1 MRLKTKL
8 LVALGVL
15 TASLVAVGGVGFYA
29 SRVAIN
35 GLDTV
40 YADRVIPLGQI
51 KEAGDLYAIEVVGL
65 FGEAAE
71 GRLPLGEVGGAVTKE
86 LDEARSLWDAYL
98 LTYLTPEESVLAER
112 ASAAMKDVDATIAK
126 AVGAAQRLD
135 AAALVAV
142 TESELPPQMHVLHE
156 VLDELVVLQ
165 LDVASQIE
173 ADANRTFGMAM
184 WILGALALAGL
195 ASVALAFWNVIAG
208 VMRPLAGITGVMTR
222 LSRGERG
229 VTVPGIDRHDEIGE
243 MAKALQVFKDTAE
256 EAERL
261 REQQV
266 AADRQAAALREANL
280 KELAQLEVDVT
291 GVVRNVVSAV
301 EQLRQSASTSSAS
314 AHETSR
320 QSTVVAAAAEQAT
333 GNVQTV
339 ASAAEE
345 LAASVREIGQQ
356 VSMAASSVAGEATS
370 ARRAATA
377 EAVRS
382 LAASAQ
388 PHRPGRQPDHRHR
401 LADQPPGAQRH
412 HRGGAGRRGRQGLR
426 GGRHRGE
433 DARRADLEGHRR
445 DLRPDRRGAAARR
458 TRSSRRSR
466 RSPSTIRRIDEISS
480 AIASSVEEQGAA
492 TGEIAQNVQQA
503 AYGTQEVSINIAT
516 VNSAAQETGRVSAE
530 IAQAANDLD
539 RQTVFLRDQMDAFI
553 GRVRAA

>member
-51 KEAGDLYAIEVVGL
+51 KETGDLYAIEVTGL

-71 GRLPLGEVGGAVTKE
+71 GRLPLAEVDGAVNKE
-86 LDEARSLWDAYL
+86 LDQARSLWDAYL
-98 LTYLTPEESVLAER
+98 LTYLTPEEVVLADQ
-112 ASAAMKDVDATIAK
+112 ASTAMKDVDTTIAK
-126 AVGAAQRLD
+126 ALGAAQRLD
-135 AAALVAV
+135 AAAMVAV
-142 TESELPPQMHVLHE
+142 TENELPPRMHVLHE
-156 VLDELVVLQ
+156 VLDELVTLQ
-165 LDVASQIE
+165 LDVARQVEAEASQ
-173 ADANRTFGMAM
+173 TFGVAM
-184 WILGALALAGL
+184 WILGVLALAGL

-222 LSRGERG
+222 LSRGERD
-229 VTVPGIDRHDEIGE
+229 VTVPGIDRSDEIG
-243 MAKALQVFKDTAE
+243 E

-314 AHETSR
+314 ADETSR

-345 LAASVREIGQQ
+345 LAASVREIGHQ
-356 VSMAASSVAGEATS
+356 VQTATTVAAEATTQ
-370 ARRAATA
+370 ATATA
-377 EAVRS
+377 EVVRS
-382 LAASAQ
+382 LAANAGRIGQVVNLITDIASQTNLLALNATIEAARAGEAGKGFAVVATEVKTLAEQTSKATGEISAQ
-388 PHRPGRQPDHRHR
+388 I
-401 LADQPPGAQRH
+401 GAVQQ
-412 HRGGAGRRGRQGLR
+412 ATDDVVKAI
-426 GGRHRGE
+426 
-433 DARRADLEGHRR
+433 DAI
-445 DLRPDRRGAAARR
+445 
-458 TRSSRRSR
+458 S
-466 RSPSTIRRIDEISS
+466 STIRRIDEISS
-480 AIASSVEEQGAA
+480 AIASSIEEQGAA

-503 AYGTQEVSINIAT
+503 ALGTQEVSINIAT